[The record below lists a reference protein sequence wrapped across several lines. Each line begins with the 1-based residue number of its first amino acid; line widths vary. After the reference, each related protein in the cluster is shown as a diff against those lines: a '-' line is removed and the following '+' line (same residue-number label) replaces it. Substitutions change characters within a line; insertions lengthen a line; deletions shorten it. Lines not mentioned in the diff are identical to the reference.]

1 MTYHTSYLPPEIYQ
15 TFGFNQEEPG
25 AKLEYSNFEKWVPC
39 FSRPTH
45 ACAYC
50 KARHLE
56 CWFTYEGQ
64 EDCSAC
70 KALFRPCSFTAEQ
83 HPDVMMET
91 LHTVFEDVLQSD
103 GAMTGS
109 KALRSFDRTPMD
121 HPNSMDDDRSSRRSS
136 TRFSREVVIVLK
148 KWMDQHKDH
157 PYPAEE
163 QKEELAQLTGLTVG
177 QISNWYA
184 NHRRRTRQRAR
195 GVSPS
200 LRSPTE
206 SYSSSEGI
214 PIPSSKRGLVFE
226 GKTWEIMNPMDR
238 WRASPPEN
246 EPANVLDI
254 VQAVAVT
261 GVSTPRSSL
270 SRKNSHNNMLSSASS
285 GHRAPSVTSLE
296 TALTE
301 SQLSSGSFSNKSHAS
316 SLSLGSRGSGLR
328 KDRKRRRRTAAVN
341 TTQSQVQ
348 NRPFQCTFCT
358 DSFRTK
364 HDWMRHE
371 KSLHLNLEKWI
382 CMPLGPKITCTT
394 TGQMMCAFCGEYN
407 PTTEHLESHNCDSC
421 QEKSISER
429 TFYRKDHLRQHLRLV
444 HGCKMTD
451 TMNSWKSEA
460 TYINSRCGFCA
471 EEFTSWSERC
481 DHLSKHFRAGD
492 QMSLWKGCRGLDVEV
507 ARLVTNAMPP
517 YIIGTE
523 SKTPNPFSATKSSYT
538 GYPHPNN
545 PSLSPTE
552 TEPRMLPGP
561 LSMEGWGPAAAA
573 GTPMYSDC
581 AIANPDLL
589 FGLDAMGT
597 NQQNATETRLSNCWQ
612 ILTQG
617 LGQFV
622 QGKLRQ
628 GIVPSDHMLQEHARI
643 LLYGSDDGWNQTA
656 ADNPEWLEMFKKAHG
671 MSSTSTT
678 ENIDFMED
686 LGMAIEDLSF
696 DALLLD
702 SSWDALI

>member
-1 MTYHTSYLPPEIYQ
+1 MTNHASYLPPEIYQ

-25 AKLEYSNFEKWVPC
+25 AKLEYSNFEQWVPC
-39 FSRPTH
+39 FSRPAH

-109 KALRSFDRTPMD
+109 KALRSYDRTPMD
-121 HPNSMDDDRSSRRSS
+121 RPNSMDDLSSSKRSS
-136 TRFSREVVIVLK
+136 TRFSREVLLILK

-157 PYPAEE
+157 PYPAED
-163 QKEELAQLTGLTVG
+163 QKEELSQLTGLTIG
-177 QISNWYA
+177 QISNWFA
-184 NHRRRTRQRAR
+184 NNRRRSRQRAR

-200 LRSPTE
+200 LRSPTG
-206 SYSSSEGI
+206 SSSSVEGI
-214 PIPSSKRGLVFE
+214 PIPTSKRGLVFE

-238 WRASPPEN
+238 WRASPPEH

-254 VQAVAVT
+254 VQAVSVT

-270 SRKNSHNNMLSSASS
+270 SRKNSHNNMMSSASS
-285 GHRAPSVTSLE
+285 GPRAPSVTSLE
-296 TALTE
+296 TALSE
-301 SQLSSGSFSNKSHAS
+301 SQMSSGSFSNMSHAS

-328 KDRKRRRRTAAVN
+328 KDRKRRRRTAVINA
-341 TTQSQVQ
+341 TQPKAQ

-358 DSFRTK
+358 DTFRTK

-382 CMPLGPKITCTT
+382 CTPLGPKIACTK
-394 TGQMMCAFCGEYN
+394 TGQMMCVYCGEYN
-407 PTTEHLESHNCDSC
+407 PTAEHLETHNYDACGD
-421 QEKSISER
+421 KSVNER

-451 TMNSWKSEA
+451 SMESWKAEA
-460 TYINSRCGFCA
+460 KYINSRCGFCA
-471 EEFTSWSERC
+471 EEFTSWADRG

-492 QMSLWKGCRGLDVEV
+492 QMSSWKGCRGLDVEV

-517 YIIGTE
+517 YIIGIE
-523 SKTPNPFSATKSSYT
+523 SKSPNPFSATRSSYT
-538 GYPHPNN
+538 GYPHPTIT
-545 PSLSPTE
+545 SQSPVGL
-552 TEPRMLPGP
+552 EPAMLQEP
-561 LSMEGWGPAAAA
+561 LAMEGWGPALDMDPVMYTECGPPYTNPPFAVDNLVINPKTAAE
-573 GTPMYSDC
+573 SR
-581 AIANPDLL
+581 I
-589 FGLDAMGT
+589 
-597 NQQNATETRLSNCWQ
+597 SNCWQ

-628 GIVPSDHMLQEHARI
+628 GVVPTDQMLQKHARI
-643 LLYGSDDGWNQTA
+643 LLYSSDDGWNQTA

-671 MSSTSTT
+671 LMSTSTT

-686 LGMAIEDLSF
+686 LGMAIEDMSF
-696 DALLLD
+696 DALLQD